1 MPTILRAVH
10 VDQLPEGTSV
20 RVKLRGEKV
29 ILACVGGA
37 YYAFDAAKTS
47 LPAKP
52 ALADVTAA
60 SRDGVAFRTVV
71 RGSYVH
77 VALDADR
84 QSAHASIQENGHPA
98 QTHG

>member
-29 ILACVGGA
+29 ILARVGGTT
-37 YYAFDAAKTS
+37 YAFDADKTS

-52 ALADVTAA
+52 IAADIAA
-60 SRDGVAFRTVV
+60 AQRDGVAFRTVV
-71 RGSYVH
+71 RGAYVH
-77 VALDADR
+77 VALDSDR
-84 QSAHASIQENGHPA
+84 QNAPASVQDNGHPA
-98 QTHG
+98 AMHD